1 MHLFRLILKNSR
13 TAALPNTTCRR
24 WTAGLPALVLVLSIA
39 ACGGGASSGEDA
51 PTASTATVGV
61 GSQPTSNPSTVLTPT
76 GSPPTGSPPT
86 GSPPTGSTPT
96 GSTPTGST
104 PTGSTPTG
112 STSSTATIATIA
124 LPIEVLGPSG
134 TSKSVS
140 FNLQSAQGVTE
151 IYLRCYACG
160 YDDRTLDAD
169 PAKVKATLR
178 INGGPP
184 IALKSYTGG
193 DAAVGNSAVKV
204 MSPEKE
210 YGGIGGGFRTVRL
223 TVPATGL
230 KAGTNTLTFEHTT
243 PDARSIGFRII
254 DLTVLQGAVDA
265 IPKAQRQL
273 VDPSL
278 WKPALPAADIAIGK
292 ALWSKRDSLYDA
304 HVDSLDGTMKGG
316 NITGNIKA
324 SCAECHAS
332 SGRDLK
338 YFNFSDESITQ
349 RSKFHGLSDLQGKQ
363 IASYIRSLAN
373 VTAPAG
379 AWPWNPPYQP
389 GPGMDA
395 KPVTAWAAGAGVDAV
410 LAKDADML
418 PYLFPGSRTDAA
430 AVTKVVDRYST
441 LNMRE
446 LPIALQ
452 LPDWNTWL
460 PRLHPI
466 DAFNSNVAE
475 VRTDEKGQQVYAKP
489 FFEVMY
495 DTAAA
500 APSSAALDTMFNR
513 TTDWFRRGATCFTQS
528 IAQGP
533 DLRSIDGIVSTKG
546 LALAGAPSF
555 AGRQCTD
562 YRIDEPQMWAVEAA
576 KTGLSAWL
584 AVKQWELVQ
593 SNSLEEDSKRIGTNV
608 CSGGRCINASEARGW
623 GTTNQN
629 IFQRAAHYTGF
640 NSRRFR
646 DQDKKVSTYGNT
658 AWYHLQLVLNGGYRQ
673 SQPAHFP
680 YVQLWIEDLQI
691 ASDLSQSYR
700 YWATQIKMRQLQ
712 TNGNYGIENGL
723 DLRTAQP
730 FFLYS
735 DFGRTRSVVRRGVG
749 PELWKNLVD
758 AQLRDFLAD
767 AANATPAD
775 WAAASGNSEVQA
787 PTSTVF
793 APCDAKCF
801 TTPGADNNPF
811 KPDAMQGQNTFR
823 VIGKMRTEV
832 GVDPVVLNSLI
843 NWGAMMWP
851 LGDWDSVR

>member
-1 MHLFRLILKNSR
+1 MPLLSLTIKTIPYRWVARL
-13 TAALPNTTCRR
+13 AP
-24 WTAGLPALVLVLSIA
+24 LVLAIPLA
-39 ACGGGASSGEDA
+39 ACGGGSSSSGDTPPTVVAAGGAGSA
-51 PTASTATVGV
+51 PTGTTPAGV
-61 GSQPTSNPSTVLTPT
+61 TFT
-76 GSPPTGSPPT
+76 GTTLS
-86 GSPPTGSTPT
+86 
-96 GSTPTGST
+96 
-104 PTGSTPTG
+104 G
-112 STSSTATIATIA
+112 STSSTVTSGTIA

-140 FNLQSAQGVTE
+140 FNLQSTQGITE
-151 IYLRCYACG
+151 IYLRCHACG
-160 YDDRTLDAD
+160 YDDRALDAD

-178 INGGPP
+178 VNGGAP
-184 IALKSYTGG
+184 IALKSYSGG
-193 DAAVGNSAVKV
+193 GTVVGNLAVKV

-210 YGGIGGGFRTVRL
+210 NGGIGGGFRTVRFTL
-223 TVPATGL
+223 PATGL

-254 DLTVLQGAVDA
+254 DLTVRQGAVDA
-265 IPKAQRQL
+265 IPQAQRQL

-278 WKPALPAADIAIGK
+278 WKPALPAADIAAGK
-292 ALWSKRDSLYDA
+292 TLWSQRDSLYDA
-304 HVDSLDGTMKGG
+304 HADSLDGTLNGG
-316 NITGNIKA
+316 NISGKIKA

-332 SGRDLK
+332 TGRDLK

-363 IASYIRSLAN
+363 IAAYIRSLTN
-373 VTAPAG
+373 VPAPVG

-389 GPGMDA
+389 GPGLDS
-395 KPVTAWAAGAGVDAV
+395 KPVTSWAAGAGIDAV

-418 PYLFPGSRTDAA
+418 PYLFPGGRTDTAS
-430 AVTKVVDRYST
+430 VNKVVDRYST

-446 LPIALQ
+446 MPIALQ
-452 LPDWNTWL
+452 LADWNTWL
-460 PRLHPI
+460 PRLHPL
-466 DAFNSNVAE
+466 DAFNSNVPE
-475 VRTDEKGQQVYAKP
+475 VNTDEKGRQVYAKP

-495 DTAAA
+495 ETAAA
-500 APSSAALDTMFNR
+500 ARSNAALDAMFQR
-513 TTDWFRRGATCFTQS
+513 TTAWFSRGATCYTQS
-528 IAQGP
+528 VNTGP

-555 AGRQCTD
+555 AGRQCVD
-562 YRIDEPQMWAVEAA
+562 YRVDEPQMWAVEAA
-576 KTGLSAWL
+576 KTGLSAWM
-584 AVKQWELVQ
+584 AVKQWEIVH
-593 SNSLEEDSKRIGTNV
+593 SNNLEEESQRTGTNV
-608 CSGGRCINASEARGW
+608 CSGSRCINASEPRGW
-623 GTTNQN
+623 GTTNQS
-629 IFQRAAHYTGF
+629 IFQRAAHYTGY

-646 DQDKKVSTYGNT
+646 DQDSLVSTYGNT

-691 ASDLSQSYR
+691 ASGQPQSYR

-735 DFGRTRSVVRRGVG
+735 DFGRTKSVVRAGVG
-749 PELWKNLVD
+749 PALWKNLVD

-767 AANATPAD
+767 VANATPAQ

-787 PTSTVF
+787 PTSTEF
-793 APCDAKCF
+793 APCDATCF
-801 TTPGADNNPF
+801 NTPGADNNPF
-811 KPDAMQGQNTFR
+811 KPGAMQGQNTFR

-832 GVDPVVLNSLI
+832 GVDPVVLNGLI
-843 NWGAMMWP
+843 DWGAMMWP
-851 LGDWDSVR
+851 LGNWASVRQ